1 MSERCYDCGCLIDDD
16 ELVRRNVAVS
26 STYIPSDGGPNHH
39 GRFVTTYARVSLCRA
54 CNAARVRANAI
65 TFLVILGVVL
75 GAVGWYQ
82 NRQPDA
88 MTTKGEL
95 QDSPKVEQAARPPEA
110 ALPPG
115 SVAIH
120 SETLAPPPRRLDVA
134 PSPRAW
140 TFSLPATGYTSGW
153 KKIGVVE
160 ARIAGVAV
168 MRVPLVDKASCTFDS
183 PKPVL
188 TVWIEV
194 RTEAITRKVEL
205 RHWQTFG
212 EDCRL
217 IDANG
222 VTFDWARFG
231 MGVGLQTGLPHLQVV
246 QATGKS
252 CFDVMV
258 FAVPGRESGDLLL
271 SLNAERVGEIGTFV
285 FLLPATAIK
294 P

>member
-1 MSERCYDCGCLIDDD
+1 MSGCVRCPVVRLETHHERQ
-16 ELVRRNVAVS
+16 ENMH
-26 STYIPSDGGPNHH
+26 TPNP
-39 GRFVTTYARVSLCRA
+39 GIMWYYLQKR
-54 CNAARVRANAI
+54 
-65 TFLVILGVVL
+65 
-75 GAVGWYQ
+75 GAVPGSSSSFAVCEFCFGIVFLSLIVGGLVEWFM
-82 NRQPDA
+82 NRPKATEPTLDDKRTEVASAPLPQP
-88 MTTKGEL
+88 
-95 QDSPKVEQAARPPEA
+95 RPPDVAEA
-110 ALPPG
+110 K
-115 SVAIH
+115 H
-120 SETLAPPPRRLDVA
+120 DVA

-140 TFSLPATGYTSGW
+140 MFSPPATGYTSGW

-168 MRVPLVDKASCTFDS
+168 MRVPLVDKASRTFDS

-217 IDANG
+217 IDANE

-231 MGVGLQTGLPHLQVV
+231 MGIGPQTGLPHLQVV

-258 FAVPGRESGDLLL
+258 FAVPGRESGDLRLL
-271 SLNAERVGEIGTFV
+271 LNAERVGEIGTFV